1 MEEARA
7 TAERALAS
15 TLECKH
21 RVCEAWALRLLGEIA
36 FGGDA
41 PEIETARDYYMR
53 ALALAEELGM
63 RPLIGCCHLG
73 RGRILQRESK
83 GEEAHE
89 HLTTA
94 AAVFRAKE
102 MQAWLQ
108 QAEAEMRHSA

>member
-1 MEEARA
+1 
-7 TAERALAS
+7 
-15 TLECKH
+15 
-21 RVCEAWALRLLGEIA
+21 
-36 FGGDA
+36 
-41 PEIETARDYYMR
+41 MR